1 MAKLDADMMQKC
13 EKWVEKNGLY
23 PQAGGATIK
32 AFCTAM
38 SIDPKTYREW
48 MKKNSSFS
56 LAIKNAQAHFRESTT
71 IELVNA
77 LKRKALGF
85 TQQVYREE
93 KGPRKT
99 IIYDEKGRKKQEIMG
114 ELTVV
119 KSVGEIVYYPPDT
132 AAAIFLL
139 TNLDPD
145 NWKNFHRPDIQA
157 SKVEP
162 PRELTP
168 KELKEFRGKL
178 EKKY

>member
-1 MAKLDADMMQKC
+1 M
-13 EKWVEKNGLY
+13 
-23 PQAGGATIK
+23 
-32 AFCTAM
+32 
-38 SIDPKTYREW
+38 
-48 MKKNSSFS
+48 
-56 LAIKNAQAHFRESTT
+56 
-71 IELVNA
+71 
-77 LKRKALGF
+77 
-85 TQQVYREE
+85 
-93 KGPRKT
+93 
-99 IIYDEKGRKKQEIMG
+99 
-114 ELTVV
+114 VV

-145 NWKNFHRPDIQA
+145 NWKNFYRPDIQA